1 MSIIPTPPKLKNPPT
16 IPAET
21 AAKTPLPTLL
31 LSEVKPITIYIYD
44 SAPLARAIRRAFVDD
59 PNVSEVYSEMLT
71 GGTEKITV
79 WKGATL

>member
-1 MSIIPTPPKLKNPPT
+1 MTP
-16 IPAET
+16 A
-21 AAKTPLPTLL
+21 PLPVAPT
-31 LSEVKPITIYIYD
+31 SDKPKPITIYIYD

-79 WKGATL
+79 WKGAV